1 MQAANPYTAPKAVVG
16 DMDEQEYQPVR
27 TFSASGRIGRAR
39 YIAYSIGWTVL
50 VGAIAAGVTAAVAGT
65 GIAPVALIAI
75 FAAYAALVVIQFLL
89 TIQRSHD
96 FNTSGWLCLLIFIPL
111 VNLLFWFIPGTAGS
125 NRYVAPP
132 PPNTTGTIVV
142 ALILP
147 AVFVVGIVAAIA
159 LPAYQH
165 YADRARAAQHN

>member
-1 MQAANPYTAPKAVVG
+1 MEAANPYRAPKAAVG
-16 DMDEQEYQPVR
+16 DLDEQEYQPVR

-50 VGAIAAGVTAAVAGT
+50 VGAIAGGVAAVLGGT
-65 GIAPVALIAI
+65 GLAPVAFIAM
-75 FAAYAALVVIQFLL
+75 FAAYAALFVIQILL

-111 VNLLFWFIPGTAGS
+111 VNLLFWFIPGTPDS
-125 NRYVAPP
+125 NRYGAPP
-132 PPNTTGTIVV
+132 PPNTMGTIVI

-147 AVFVVGIVAAIA
+147 VVFVVGIAAAIA
-159 LPAYQH
+159 IPAYQH
-165 YADRARAAQHN
+165 YVERARAVQHN